1 MRIDYGE
8 YFNDRMYIEVNKTD
22 LRLYEINIEILTD
35 KIKVLYKWDY
45 TFTNDGNICEIQN
58 QIERAI
64 LNYFRR

>member
-35 KIKVLYKWDY
+35 KIKVLYKWD
-45 TFTNDGNICEIQN
+45 NICEIQN